1 MASNRGRYIT
11 MVHIGNICKGKYANY
26 SNNAG
31 RLPTGVFSY
40 EWSFIMTAT
49 QKDLSRRVRELTEY
63 LYESEVRQ
71 LSDAIGH
78 GKYYM
83 AYSAIKE
90 AERRCRL

>member
-1 MASNRGRYIT
+1 
-11 MVHIGNICKGKYANY
+11 
-26 SNNAG
+26 
-31 RLPTGVFSY
+31 
-40 EWSFIMTAT
+40 MTAT

-83 AYSAIKE
+83 AYSVIKE
-90 AERRCRL
+90 AERRCAL